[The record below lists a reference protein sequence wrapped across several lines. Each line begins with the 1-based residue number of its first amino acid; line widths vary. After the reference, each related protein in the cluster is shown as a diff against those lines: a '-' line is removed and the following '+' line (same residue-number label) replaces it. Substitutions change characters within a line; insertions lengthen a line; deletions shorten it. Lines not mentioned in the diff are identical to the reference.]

1 MNTPVTDTHGAAE
14 RTGLAVA
21 TLEKL
26 RCTGR
31 GPRFAKI
38 GRAVRYRVADLD
50 DWVASHVVAN
60 TSQSTVRSNPQ

>member
-1 MNTPVTDTHGAAE
+1 MTHVTDTHGAAE

-38 GRAVRYRVADLD
+38 GRSVRYRVMDLD
-50 DWVASHVVAN
+50 EWVAAHLVAN
-60 TSQSTVRSNPQ
+60 TSQSTAGSKPQ

>member
-1 MNTPVTDTHGAAE
+1 MTPHITDTHGAAE

-26 RCTGR
+26 RCSGR

-38 GRAVRYRVADLD
+38 GRAVRYRVTDLD
-50 DWVASHVVAN
+50 EWVASHLVAN
-60 TSQSTVRSNPQ
+60 TSQSSRTAPR